1 MLPTVTNYR
10 VVPSVVP
17 QGRETE
23 IKIVPNERAF
33 LFFDGAE
40 YLLNIICADDD
51 EVCYFTPTTKH
62 PVKLVAE
69 DGILKFTYTFD
80 REQEYLFQLEKDE
93 KKVAEFYIYSLA
105 EDLYALTPL
114 RGDFH
119 GHSYRSDAKRD
130 PGALLGHY
138 REQGYDFMSLTDH
151 NRYYPGLEMDEA
163 YEGVK
168 LGITHVPGEEVHFP
182 GCMIHTVHV
191 GGKSSVAA
199 LYCKDEAGCRAEAD
213 EYIAKVPENV
223 PEKYRERYSRLM
235 WITDRIHEAGG
246 LAIFPHPYW
255 KPGGSRVFNVQEE
268 FARIILKSG
277 MYDAY
282 ELVGGMGQIGINFS
296 INLRAELLSE
306 GVKFPVV
313 GSSDVHGIV
322 ATPTFPHLFTI
333 CFAKDNSVDSIMEA
347 LKAGKTVAVEATGDE
362 YQRHY
367 RCYGDLRLVY
377 YAQFLLTNYFP
388 QLQRVCAGEGIAM
401 RNYLMG
407 LAPASLIEAQVEQT
421 EYFKGEFF
429 GKREYIAVSDEV
441 KEYESKWREVQLA
454 GPTGKGSAYHSEKVT
469 RQI

>member
-10 VVPSVVP
+10 VVPSVVEM
-17 QGRETE
+17 GKETE

-33 LFFDGAE
+33 LFFDGDE
-40 YLLNIICADDD
+40 YIVNVICADDD

-62 PVKLVAE
+62 SVSLAAK
-69 DGILKFTYTFD
+69 DGILKFNYTFE
-80 REQEYLFQLEKDE
+80 REQEYLLQLEKNA

-105 EDLYALTPL
+105 EDLYALSPL

-119 GHSYRSDAKRD
+119 AHSYRSDAKRD
-130 PGALLGHY
+130 PAALLGHF
-138 REQGYDFMSLTDH
+138 REQGYDFMALTDH

-168 LGITHVPGEEVHFP
+168 LGITHVPGEEIHFP

-199 LYCKDEAGCRAEAD
+199 LYCTDEEKCRAEAD
-213 EYIAKVPENV
+213 EYIAKVPESV
-223 PEKYRERYSRLM
+223 PEQYRERYSRQM
-235 WITDRIHEAGG
+235 WITDRVHEAGG
-246 LAIFPHPYW
+246 IAIFPHPFW
-255 KPGGSRVFNVQEE
+255 KPGGSRVFNVQEA

-282 ELVGGMGQIGINFS
+282 ELVGGMGQIGINYS
-296 INLRAELLSE
+296 INLRDELLYE

-322 ATPTFPHLFTI
+322 GAETFPHYFTV
-333 CFAKDNSVDSIMEA
+333 CFAKDNSVGSIMSA
-347 LKAGKTVAVEATGDE
+347 LESGMTVAVEATGTE
-362 YQRHY
+362 YARQY
-367 RCYGDLRLVY
+367 RCHGDLRLVY
-377 YAQFLLTNYFP
+377 FAQFLLTHYFP
-388 QLQRVCAGEGIAM
+388 ALQRICAGEGIAM

-421 EYFKGEFF
+421 EYFKDEFF
-429 GKREYIAVSDEV
+429 GRREYAAVSDEV
-441 KEYESKWREVQLA
+441 KEYEEKWREVQLA
-454 GPTGKGSAYHSEKVT
+454 GPTGKGSAYKSEKIT